1 MRGDVLSTSPR
12 QTYMKNN
19 FKQRLSL
26 MRDVISTSDVDALL
40 IFGNTDLYGDNAYFK
55 WATGVDIEPWAY
67 LFVTQDSYGLLVLD
81 YLVKDY
87 KERYPDINIVPLSD
101 GQVNNSLKKFLQ
113 SFSRVGL
120 VGPVPV
126 EYVVGVLDNV
136 KIISGKFDDLIAIK
150 SEDEV
155 RQIGI
160 AAQILSREL
169 EVISKDIKPGITARQ
184 IADLLKKRLFAA
196 GCTLPFSPSVVTS
209 SLIKTTTVA
218 TPRDAPIRTRDI
230 VCIDAGISFNGFCA
244 DCTRMYFINSP
255 GAEKNYKLLLLV
267 NKKVIDRLNMGF
279 PVGGVQKIYIEELEK
294 AGMKNYRF
302 EFSDLGHG
310 IGFNIHENP
319 LIGKP
324 EYNSCKLL
332 QNVTFT
338 LEPELVFD
346 TYRLRVEEMVT
357 MGDVAAHIL
366 TI

>member
-160 AAQILSREL
+160 AAQIL
-169 EVISKDIKPGITARQ
+169 
-184 IADLLKKRLFAA
+184 
-196 GCTLPFSPSVVTS
+196 
-209 SLIKTTTVA
+209 
-218 TPRDAPIRTRDI
+218 
-230 VCIDAGISFNGFCA
+230 
-244 DCTRMYFINSP
+244 
-255 GAEKNYKLLLLV
+255 
-267 NKKVIDRLNMGF
+267 
-279 PVGGVQKIYIEELEK
+279 
-294 AGMKNYRF
+294 
-302 EFSDLGHG
+302 LG
-310 IGFNIHENP
+310 
-319 LIGKP
+319 
-324 EYNSCKLL
+324 S
-332 QNVTFT
+332 
-338 LEPELVFD
+338 
-346 TYRLRVEEMVT
+346 
-357 MGDVAAHIL
+357 
-366 TI
+366 